1 MEMTHGQAAAAKAAA
16 ANAAEAAPAPARP
29 PHGGP
34 AFASDLPFPP
44 QYGSELLVISRGR
57 GVWLEDKAG
66 KRYLDFAGGIAV
78 NALGY
83 GRADLAKIAM
93 KQMRRL
99 SHISNLFTT
108 EPALA
113 LARAML
119 ATGPFKFESVFFGNS
134 GTEANEAA
142 LKYARLHSMRTKGIG
157 HEKLLCFSGAFHG
170 RTMGSLSCTPTP
182 KYQDP
187 FLPLIPGVV
196 VAPYNDPQA
205 LARILTDEFAGV
217 IVEVIQGEGGL
228 TAMTPEFARALN
240 EACARTGAILIAD
253 EIQTGMARTGTFYGS
268 EGIGLMPDIITLAKP
283 LAGGLPLSAALIPK
297 KVNCLIHQS
306 DHGTTFGGGP
316 VTTAV
321 AGKVWEI
328 MSKPEFVRN
337 VRDMGQLLE
346 QGLVRVKAAHPDKVG
361 ELRGRGLLRGFEYL
375 GGEVQDFLETLRTRG
390 MLVLRAGANVVR
402 IAPPLVISAGEI
414 ETGITLIKEAL
425 R

>member
-1 MEMTHGQAAAAKAAA
+1 MEMTRAKTAAAKGAQADPGARAPGAGRANPALA
-16 ANAAEAAPAPARP
+16 AN
-29 PHGGP
+29 
-34 AFASDLPFPP
+34 LPFPP

-57 GVWLEDKAG
+57 GVWLQDTAG
-66 KRYLDFAGGIAV
+66 KRYMDFAGGIAV

-142 LKYARLHSMRTKGIG
+142 LKYARLYSHRTKGIG

-187 FLPLIPGVV
+187 YLPLIPGVV
-196 VAPYNDPQA
+196 VAPYNDAEA
-205 LARILTDEFAGV
+205 LSRILTDEFAGV

-228 TAMTPEFARALN
+228 SAMTPEFARALN

-268 EGIGLMPDIITLAKP
+268 EGVGLQPDIITLAKP

-321 AGKVWEI
+321 AGKVWDTI
-328 MSKPEFVRN
+328 RKPEFIRHVAE
-337 VRDMGQLLE
+337 MGELLG
-346 QGLVRVKAAHPDKVG
+346 QGLARIKAAHPDAVG
-361 ELRGRGLLRGFEYL
+361 ELRGRGLLRGFEYR
-375 GGEVQDFLETLRTRG
+375 GGDVQGFLETLRARG
-390 MLVLRAGANVVR
+390 MLALRAGANVVR
-402 IAPPLVISAGEI
+402 IAPPLIISPREI
-414 ETGITLIKEAL
+414 ETGIILIKEAL

>member
-1 MEMTHGQAAAAKAAA
+1 MEMTRTESARSKASG
-16 ANAAEAAPAPARP
+16 AEPAL
-29 PHGGP
+29 
-34 AFASDLPFPP
+34 ASNLPFPP
-44 QYGSELLVISRGR
+44 QYGSELLVVSRGR
-57 GVWLEDKAG
+57 GVWLEDAAG

-83 GRADLAKIAM
+83 GRADLAKTAM
-93 KQMRRL
+93 RQMRRL

-119 ATGPFKFESVFFGNS
+119 AQGPFKFSSVFFGNS

-142 LKYARLHSMRTKGIG
+142 LKYARLHAYRTKGPG

-170 RTMGSLSCTPTP
+170 RTFGALSCTPSP

-187 FLPLIPGVV
+187 YLPLIPGVV

-205 LARILTDEFAGV
+205 LARTLTEEFAGV

-228 TAMTPEFARALN
+228 AAMTPEFARCLN
-240 EACARTGAILIAD
+240 DVCARTGAILIAD
-253 EIQTGMARTGTFYGS
+253 EVQTGMARTGTFYGS
-268 EGIGLMPDIITLAKP
+268 EGAGLRPDIITLAKP
-283 LAGGLPLSAALIPK
+283 LAGGLPLSAVLIPEKVNALIH
-297 KVNCLIHQS
+297 LG

-321 AGKVWEI
+321 AGKVWETV
-328 MSKPEFVRN
+328 SRPEFIRH
-337 VRDMGQLLE
+337 VRDMGELLLK
-346 QGLVRVKAAHPDKVG
+346 GLERIKAAHPEKVG
-361 ELRGRGLLRGFEYL
+361 ELRGRGLLRGFEYR
-375 GGEVQDFLETLRTRG
+375 GGEVKDFLDTLRARG
-390 MLVLRAGANVVR
+390 MLALRSGTNVVR
-402 IAPPLVISAGEI
+402 IAPPLIITDKEI
-414 ETGITLIKEAL
+414 EKGITLIKEAL

>member
-1 MEMTHGQAAAAKAAA
+1 MEMTRAKTSVDTSAGTAAA
-16 ANAAEAAPAPARP
+16 EPAIV
-29 PHGGP
+29 
-34 AFASDLPFPP
+34 SNLPFPP

-57 GVWLEDKAG
+57 GVWLEDAAG

-83 GRADLAKIAM
+83 GRADLANTAM

-108 EPALA
+108 QPALD

-119 ATGPFKFESVFFGNS
+119 EQGPFTFASVFFGNS

-142 LKYARLHSMRTKGIG
+142 LKYARLYSLRTKGPG

-170 RTMGSLSCTPTP
+170 RTLGSLSCTPSP

-187 FLPLIPGVV
+187 YLPLIPGVV
-196 VAPYNDPQA
+196 VAPYNDAPA
-205 LARILTDEFAGV
+205 LDRILTEEFAGV

-228 TAMTPEFARALN
+228 SAMTEEFADALN
-240 EACARTGAILIAD
+240 MACARTGAILIAD
-253 EIQTGMARTGTFYGS
+253 EVQTGMARTGTFYAS
-268 EGIGLMPDIITLAKP
+268 EEAGLRPDVITLAKP
-283 LAGGLPLSAALIPK
+283 LGGGLPLSAVLIPE
-297 KVNCLIHQS
+297 KVNDLIHLG

-321 AGKVWEI
+321 AGKVWET
-328 MSKPEFVRN
+328 VRQPDFIRH
-337 VRDMGQLLE
+337 VRDRGEHLL
-346 QGLVRVKAAHPDKVG
+346 QGLQRIKALHPEKVG
-361 ELRGRGLLRGFEYL
+361 ELRGRGLLRGFEYTA
-375 GGEVQDFLETLRTRG
+375 GEVKDFLDALRERG
-390 MLVLRAGANVVR
+390 VLALRSGTNVIR
-402 IAPPLVISAGEI
+402 IAPPLVITGREI
-414 ETGITLIKEAL
+414 DTGIKLIEEAM

>member
-1 MEMTHGQAAAAKAAA
+1 MEMTRTQHAG
-16 ANAAEAAPAPARP
+16 
-29 PHGGP
+29 
-34 AFASDLPFPP
+34 FVTDLPFPP

-57 GVWLEDKAG
+57 GVWLEDAAG

-83 GRADLAKIAM
+83 GRADLARTAM

-119 ATGPFKFESVFFGNS
+119 AKGPFSFSSVFFGNS

-142 LKYARLHSMRTKGIG
+142 LKYARLHSFRTKGPG

-170 RTMGSLSCTPTP
+170 RTFGSLSVTPTP

-187 FLPLIPGVV
+187 YLPLVPGVV
-196 VAPYNDPQA
+196 VAPFNDVQA
-205 LARILTDEFAGV
+205 LERVLTEEFAGV

-228 TAMTPEFARALN
+228 AAMTPEFARALN
-240 EACARTGAILIAD
+240 ETCARTGAILIAD
-253 EIQTGMARTGTFYGS
+253 EVQTGMARTGTFYGS
-268 EGIGLMPDIITLAKP
+268 EGVGLIPDIITLAKP
-283 LAGGLPLSAALIPK
+283 LAGGLPLSAALIPQ
-297 KVNCLIHQS
+297 KVNCLIHAS

-321 AGKVWEI
+321 AGRVWEI
-328 MSKPEFVRN
+328 VSTPKFSGYVQEASAV
-337 VRDMGQLLE
+337 LAE
-346 QGLVRVKAAHPDKVG
+346 GLASIKAAHPDKVG

-375 GGEVQDFLETLRTRG
+375 GGEVKDFLETLRARG
-390 MLVLRAGANVVR
+390 MLALRSGINVVR
-402 IAPPLVISAGEI
+402 IAPPLVITDKEI
-414 ETGITLIKEAL
+414 ETGITLIQEAL